1 MATPTDAEPQHVF
14 VINDTPEILEMFRAL
29 LREEG
34 YRVTLDRFTVELAEM
49 LARVKDG
56 KPDLLILDY
65 LFGREEQG
73 WQFLQML
80 KMDRAA
86 RDIPVVVCQDG
97 GAADRGVTGPP
108 RRYGRRRRPQA
119 LRHRPPAGR
128 GGEQAG
134 GAGKGCLRRPWPRAG
149 AR

>member
-1 MATPTDAEPQHVF
+1 MAKPSDAETKHIF

-29 LREEG
+29 LGEEG

-56 KPDLLILDY
+56 KPDLLVLDY

-86 RDIPVVVCQDG
+86 RDIPVVVCT
-97 GAADRGVTGPP
+97 AAARQIEELRAHLDDMGVAVVLKPFDIDHLL
-108 RRYGRRRRPQA
+108 A
-119 LRHRPPAGR
+119 VVANKLA
-128 GGEQAG
+128 GGEGVPSA
-134 GAGKGCLRRPWPRAG
+134 ALT
-149 AR
+149 